1 MLSFVMRYFDA
12 HCDTIQPIV
21 LRQADFTADQGAAD
35 PGTAEPGLHVTLPGM
50 LEAGLSAQVFAAW
63 VYAERGTGAE
73 YERAM
78 EQVKGVKDLC
88 RKHSPHLVFATRYA
102 DIAAARE
109 TPGRIAAIASLE
121 GADPLMGEI
130 DTLCDFYAAGVRL
143 VTLAW
148 GDNAFSGTVFGD
160 GTGLTAK
167 GRELVE
173 LCDEMGVVVDVSHA
187 SDLAFSQVADIARR
201 PVVASH
207 SNCRM
212 LCPHSRNLTDEM
224 IRSLGERGGV
234 MGMNLASGFLSADF
248 FALQKD
254 EQDEWV
260 RRISA
265 GEGGFREATNA
276 ARESARKLQRPPL
289 ELVVTHVRHAMN
301 IGGEDCVGLGGDL
314 DGIESTP
321 SGMDTVADYVKL
333 EGLLLAGGLSP
344 GQVGK
349 VCHEN
354 FERVFRE
361 VLR

>member
-1 MLSFVMRYFDA
+1 MLSSAMRYFDA

-21 LRQADFTADQGAAD
+21 QRQADFMAEPGAAD
-35 PGTAEPGLHVTLPGM
+35 PDATEPGLHVTLPGM

-63 VYAERGTGAE
+63 VFAERGTGTE

-78 EQVKGVKDLC
+78 EQVEGVQDLC
-88 RKHSPHLVFATRYA
+88 RTHCAHLKFATRYA
-102 DIAAARE
+102 DIVTARE

-121 GADPLMGEI
+121 GADPLMGEV
-130 DTLCDFYAAGVRL
+130 DTLRDFYAAGVRL

-148 GDNAFSGTVFGD
+148 GDNAFSGTVYGD
-160 GTGLTAK
+160 RSGLTSK

-187 SDLAFSQVADIARR
+187 SDLAFSQVADVARG

-207 SNCRM
+207 SDCRM
-212 LCPHSRNLTDEM
+212 LCPHPRNLTDEM
-224 IRSLGERGGV
+224 IRGLGMRGGV
-234 MGMNLASGFLSADF
+234 MGINLASGFLSADF
-248 FALQKD
+248 FAQEKD
-254 EQDEWV
+254 EQEEWV
-260 RRISA
+260 RRIST
-265 GEGGFREATNA
+265 GEGSFREATEA
-276 ARESARKLQRPPL
+276 ARAGARKLRRPPL

-321 SGMDTVADYVKL
+321 VGMDTVADYGKL

-344 GQVGK
+344 RQVEK

-354 FERVFRE
+354 FERVFQE

>member
-1 MLSFVMRYFDA
+1 MRYFDA

-21 LRQADFTADQGAAD
+21 LRQADFTAEPGAAD
-35 PGTAEPGLHVTLPGM
+35 PEATEPGLHVTLPGM

-73 YERAM
+73 YDRAM

-88 RKHSPHLVFATRYA
+88 RKHSSHLLFATQYA

-160 GTGLTAK
+160 GTGLTAR
-167 GRELVE
+167 GAELVE
-173 LCDEMGVVVDVSHA
+173 LCNEMGVVVDVSHA
-187 SDLAFSQVADIARR
+187 SDLAFSQVADVARR

-224 IRSLGERGGV
+224 IRGLGESGGV
-234 MGMNLASGFLSADF
+234 MGINLASGFLSADF
-248 FALQKD
+248 YARQKD
-254 EQDEWV
+254 EQEEWV
-260 RRISA
+260 RRIST
-265 GEGGFREATNA
+265 GEGGFREATEA
-276 ARESARKLQRPPL
+276 ARAGARKLQRPPL

-321 SGMDTVADYVKL
+321 SGMDTVADYGKL
-333 EGLLLAGGLSP
+333 EGLLLAGGLSL
-344 GQVGK
+344 GQVEK

>member
-1 MLSFVMRYFDA
+1 MLFVIMRYFDA
-12 HCDTIQPIV
+12 HCDSIQPI
-21 LRQADFTADQGAAD
+21 LQRQADFIED
-35 PGTAEPGLHVTLPGM
+35 PGLHVTLPGM

-63 VYAERGTGAE
+63 TYAERGTGTE

-78 EQVKGVKDLC
+78 EQVEGVAGLC
-88 RKHSPHLVFATRYA
+88 RTHSPHLVFATRYA
-102 DIAAARE
+102 DIAAAAE

-121 GADPLMGEI
+121 GADPLMGDI
-130 DTLCDFYAAGVRL
+130 DLLRDFYAAGVRL

-187 SDLAFSQVADIARR
+187 SDVAFFQVADVARGS
-201 PVVASH
+201 VVASH
-207 SNCRM
+207 SNCRT
-212 LCPHSRNLTDEM
+212 LCPHMRNLTDEM

-234 MGMNLASGFLSADF
+234 MGINLASGFLSADF
-248 FALQKD
+248 FAQEKD
-254 EQDEWV
+254 DQAEWV
-260 RRISA
+260 RRIAS
-265 GEGGFREATNA
+265 GKGSFREATETARAA
-276 ARESARKLQRPPL
+276 ARTLPRPSL
-289 ELVVTHVRHAMN
+289 GLVVEHVRHAMN
-301 IGGEDCVGLGGDL
+301 VGGEDCVGLGGDL

-321 SGMDTVADYVKL
+321 EGMDTVADYAKL
-333 EGLLLAGGLSP
+333 EPLLRAGGLSSA
-344 GQVGK
+344 QLEK

>member
-1 MLSFVMRYFDA
+1 MRYFDA

-21 LRQADFTADQGAAD
+21 LRHADFMADPGVAD
-35 PGTAEPGLHVTLPGM
+35 PGTADPGLHVTLPGM

-63 VYAERGTGAE
+63 VYAERGTGTE
-73 YERAM
+73 IERAM
-78 EQVKGVKDLC
+78 EQVKGVQDLC
-88 RKHSPHLVFATRYA
+88 RTHSSHLMFATRYA
-102 DIAAARE
+102 DIAAAGE

-121 GADPLMGEI
+121 GADPLMGDV
-130 DTLCDFYAAGVRL
+130 DTLRDFYAAGVRL

-160 GTGLTAK
+160 GSGLTTK

-173 LCDEMGVVVDVSHA
+173 LCNEMGVVVDVSHA
-187 SDLAFSQVADIARR
+187 SDLAFSQVADVARG

-207 SNCRM
+207 SNCRV
-212 LCPHSRNLTDEM
+212 LCPHTRNLTDEM

-234 MGMNLASGFLSADF
+234 MGINLASGFLSADF
-248 FALQKD
+248 FAQQKD
-254 EQDEWV
+254 EQEEWV

-265 GEGGFREATNA
+265 GEGSFREVTEA
-276 ARESARKLQRPPL
+276 ARSSARTLRRPAL

-301 IGGEDCVGLGGDL
+301 VGGEDCIGLGGDL

-321 SGMDTVADYVKL
+321 AGMDTVADYGKL

-344 GQVGK
+344 GQVEK

>member
-12 HCDTIQPIV
+12 HCDTIQPIL
-21 LRQADFTADQGAAD
+21 LRQADFTAD
-35 PGTAEPGLHVTLPGM
+35 PGLHVTLPGM

-63 VYAERGTGAE
+63 TYAERGTGTE

-78 EQVKGVKDLC
+78 EQVEGVADLC
-88 RKHSPHLVFATRYA
+88 RGHSAHLLFATRYTE
-102 DIAAARE
+102 IATAGE

-121 GADPLMGEI
+121 GADPLMG
-130 DTLCDFYAAGVRL
+130 DVDLLRDFYAAGVRL

-187 SDLAFSQVADIARR
+187 SDLAFSQVADVARG

-212 LCPHSRNLTDEM
+212 LCPHNRNLTDEM

-234 MGMNLASGFLSADF
+234 MGINLASAFLSAEF
-248 FALQKD
+248 FAQQKD
-254 EQDEWV
+254 EHDEWV
-260 RRISA
+260 RRIGA
-265 GEGGFREATNA
+265 GEGSFREATEA
-276 ARESARKLQRPPL
+276 ARAGARTLPRPPL
-289 ELVVTHVRHAMN
+289 DLVVTHVRHAMN
-301 IGGEDCVGLGGDL
+301 VGGEDCVGLGGDL

-321 SGMDTVADYVKL
+321 AGMDTVADYAKL
-333 EGLLLAGGLSP
+333 EALLLAGGLSP
-344 GQVGK
+344 KQVEK

-354 FERVFRE
+354 LERVFRE
-361 VLR
+361 ILR

>member
-1 MLSFVMRYFDA
+1 MLCVNMRYFDA
-12 HCDTIQPIV
+12 HCDTIQPV
-21 LRQADFTADQGAAD
+21 LLRQADFIED
-35 PGTAEPGLHVTLPGM
+35 PGLHVTLPGM

-63 VYAERGTGAE
+63 TYAERGTGAE

-78 EQVKGVKDLC
+78 EQVEGVADLC
-88 RKHSPHLVFATRYA
+88 RTHSSHLFFATRYA
-102 DIAAARE
+102 DIATAAE

-121 GADPLMGEI
+121 GADPLMGE
-130 DTLCDFYAAGVRL
+130 LNLLGDFYAAGVRL

-173 LCDEMGVVVDVSHA
+173 MCNEIGVVVDVSHA
-187 SDLAFSQVADIARR
+187 SDPAFFQVADVARG

-207 SNCRM
+207 SNCRAV
-212 LCPHSRNLTDEM
+212 CPHARNLTDEM

-234 MGMNLASGFLSADF
+234 MGINLASAFLSAEF
-248 FALQKD
+248 FAQQKD
-254 EQDEWV
+254 EHDQWV
-260 RRISA
+260 RRIAA
-265 GEGGFREATNA
+265 GEGSFREATEA
-276 ARESARKLQRPPL
+276 ARAGARTLPRPPL
-289 ELVVTHVRHAMN
+289 ELVVAHVRHAMN

-321 SGMDTVADYVKL
+321 TGMDTVADYAKL
-333 EGLLLAGGLSP
+333 EALLLAGGLSP
-344 GQVGK
+344 RQVEK
-349 VCHEN
+349 VCHQN

-361 VLR
+361 ILR

>member
-1 MLSFVMRYFDA
+1 MLSLVMRYFDA

-21 LRQADFTADQGAAD
+21 RRQADFTAD
-35 PGTAEPGLHVTLPGM
+35 PGTADPSTADPGLHVTLPGM

-63 VYAERGTGAE
+63 VYAERGTGTE

-78 EQVKGVKDLC
+78 EQVKGVEDLC
-88 RKHSPHLVFATRYA
+88 RMHSPHLMFATGYA
-102 DIAAARE
+102 DIAAAAE
-109 TPGRIAAIASLE
+109 TPGRISAIASLE
-121 GADPLMGEI
+121 GADPLMGDV
-130 DTLCDFYAAGVRL
+130 DTLRDFYAAGVRL

-173 LCDEMGVVVDVSHA
+173 LCNEMGVVVDVSHA
-187 SDLAFSQVADIARR
+187 SDLAFSQVADAARG
-201 PVVASH
+201 PFVASH
-207 SNCRM
+207 SNCRT
-212 LCPHSRNLTDEM
+212 LCPHTRNLTDEM
-224 IRSLGERGGV
+224 IRSLGQRGGV
-234 MGMNLASGFLSADF
+234 MGVNLASSFLSADF
-248 FALQKD
+248 FAGQRD
-254 EQDEWV
+254 EHEEWV

-265 GEGGFREATNA
+265 GEGSFREATEA
-276 ARESARKLQRPPL
+276 ARASARTLSRPPL

-301 IGGEDCVGLGGDL
+301 VGGEDCVGLGGDL

-321 SGMDTVADYVKL
+321 AGMDTVADYAKL
-333 EGLLLAGGLSP
+333 EGLLLAGGLSRN
-344 GQVGK
+344 QVEK